1 MNHTLFTSHQYTESY
16 SSKNIRDFFNDN
28 DDDNFDDDYD
38 GDEDD
43 DDDDDDGDDD
53 DVDDDDDEGGDT
65 PNGLWVQCW
74 PTGSSQSQEAGRSRN
89 PDGGQ

>member
-1 MNHTLFTSHQYTESY
+1 MSKKFRRSGSHNICSY
-16 SSKNIRDFFNDN
+16 DADDN
-28 DDDNFDDDYD
+28 DDRNDVV
-38 GDEDD
+38 DD
-43 DDDDDDGDDD
+43 DDDDA
-53 DVDDDDDEGGDT
+53 DVGDT

>member
-1 MNHTLFTSHQYTESY
+1 MSKRFKRSASHNIY
-16 SSKNIRDFFNDN
+16 SHDDDDN
-28 DDDNFDDDYD
+28 DDRSDVIDDDN
-38 GDEDD
+38 GGDD
-43 DDDDDDGDDD
+43 DDDDEDEDD
-53 DVDDDDDEGGDT
+53 DVGDT